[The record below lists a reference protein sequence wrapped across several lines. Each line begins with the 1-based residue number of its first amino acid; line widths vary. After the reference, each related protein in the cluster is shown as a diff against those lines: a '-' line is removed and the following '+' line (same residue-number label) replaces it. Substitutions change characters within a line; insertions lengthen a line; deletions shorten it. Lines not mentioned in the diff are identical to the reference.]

1 MRAARAMA
9 AEILAILIAAALLAG
24 CAAPA
29 PKSPAPRVCFH
40 ADEGEKDVGYCQA
53 LRVGKTVYVSG
64 ITARG
69 PMPEAVKSVYE
80 RLKKSL
86 EAHGLTYAD
95 VVKENVYAVD
105 LDAFI
110 AARAIRRP
118 YYGDTIPAAT
128 WVQVQRLYL
137 PAFVLEVELVAEIP
151 Q

>member
-1 MRAARAMA
+1 MKP
-9 AEILAILIAAALLAG
+9 IVLLAVVLLAG
-24 CAAPA
+24 CATAAKPPA
-29 PKSPAPRVCFH
+29 ARTCFH
-40 ADEGEKDVGYCQA
+40 ASEEIEKDIGYCQA
-53 LRVGKTVYVSG
+53 LRVGNTVYVSG
-64 ITARG
+64 ITGRG
-69 PMPEAVKSVYE
+69 PMPDAVKSVYE
-80 RLKKSL
+80 RLKKAL
-86 EAHGLTYAD
+86 EAHGLGYAD

-118 YYGDTIPAAT
+118 YYGDTLPAAT